1 MICSEAIADAEMDFA
16 LSADEVSLLALACS
30 VAALSAVALLRET
43 HRVMILSQC
52 CTSRGRVRCT
62 LRPSIGRQALHE
74 FVSELHSEARLSKMM
89 HRGRLELKGG
99 GKQMVRLLR
108 MHREHSEG
116 RSSVLGSKLSCL
128 LYSLCARVRKRRGR
142 IEPKSAVRSQ
152 QCGATEKG
160 RSEDNDAQR
169 ATAHP
174 CAPAAPPV
182 AAC

>member
-74 FVSELHSEARLSKMM
+74 LVSELHAE
-89 HRGRLELKGG
+89 GE
-99 GKQMVRLLR
+99 VRFF
-108 MHREHSEG
+108 G
-116 RSSVLGSKLSCL
+116 VLHLPQPE
-128 LYSLCARVRKRRGR
+128 R
-142 IEPKSAVRSQ
+142 IENADVDQPPHQARPALTALPAWQVGVVQLIDDIHSAGVMEVVADGLRAAELVD
-152 QCGATEKG
+152 GAIVSPALH
-160 RSEDNDAQR
+160 RSELLGINVIVQQQDELLV
-169 ATAHP
+169 
-174 CAPAAPPV
+174 APGT
-182 AAC
+182 